1 MAGFAASLR
10 GPTGPFELSTVF
22 LGLGAILT
30 LFLWKENRAERQQEQ
45 PQQVQQSEE
54 PTVAT
59 LEGEPTAP
67 PTEITM
73 EASATTPQ
81 ETDPPPPTPP
91 PATTTTTSF
100 KPSIRDAI
108 EVVKSDPK
116 IILVGA
122 VQSLF
127 EAAMYIFVLQWP
139 PAMRAVITKAFDSS
153 ASVPYGSIFSCFMA
167 CCLIG
172 STLFGRLVNSKAKNA
187 LTQEQTTSWMLTV
200 AALAMTSATFF
211 QNSLTGLVAAFFVF
225 EACVGMYFPSIGL
238 LRSKYVPD
246 SHRSVIM
253 NLFGIPLN
261 VLVVTVFLSI
271 HRLGLQGALAIS
283 SGALALAAVCMF
295 RLRAMTS
302 STQADAM

>member
-1 MAGFAASLR
+1 MAGWAASVR
-10 GPTGPFELSTVF
+10 GPTGPFELSTAF
-22 LGLGAILT
+22 LGMGAILT
-30 LFLWKENRAERQQEQ
+30 LFLWKENRAERQ
-45 PQQVQQSEE
+45 PEE
-54 PTVAT
+54 PAVVVPPPPDEAGVAKEENELT
-59 LEGEPTAP
+59 L
-67 PTEITM
+67 
-73 EASATTPQ
+73 
-81 ETDPPPPTPP
+81 TDSSTSFPPPPTTPP
-91 PATTTTTSF
+91 PETTSF

-116 IILVGA
+116 IMLVGA

-139 PAMRAVITKAFDSS
+139 PAMRAVITNAFDTAGATTTA
-153 ASVPYGSIFSCFMA
+153 ASVPYGTIFSCFMA

-172 STLFGRLVNSKAKNA
+172 STLFGQLVDTSNSNTKKGA
-187 LTQEQTTSWMLTV
+187 LTQEQTTSWMLAV
-200 AALAMTSATFF
+200 AALAMTGATLC
-211 QNSLTGLVAAFFVF
+211 QNSLAGLVAGFFVF

-283 SGALALAAVCMF
+283 SGALALAAACMF
-295 RLRAMTS
+295 KLRSMTANKSSAAM
-302 STQADAM
+302 